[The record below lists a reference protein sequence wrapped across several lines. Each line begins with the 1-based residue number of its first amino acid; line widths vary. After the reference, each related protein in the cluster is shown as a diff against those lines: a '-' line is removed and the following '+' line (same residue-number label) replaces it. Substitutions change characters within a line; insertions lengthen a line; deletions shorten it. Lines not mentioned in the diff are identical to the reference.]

1 MVEVDRTLTPIF
13 SERDDSR
20 IEEKNFEQKLRKV
33 TKGRRWHLAG
43 RLFLMPFVYVY
54 EVGQVRTRENA
65 YKIWKLANLA
75 NFFSMI
81 RWDFEDL
88 SAPYEN

>member
-1 MVEVDRTLTPIF
+1 
-13 SERDDSR
+13 
-20 IEEKNFEQKLRKV
+20 
-33 TKGRRWHLAG
+33 
-43 RLFLMPFVYVY
+43 MPFVYVY

-65 YKIWKLANLA
+65 YKIWKLDNLA